1 VSCPHLSPDS
11 EPHERHLLFESLG
24 VSVVEFRCRA
34 HVEPDGPEEPN
45 PTHSIVLVRRGVFRR
60 TWRGEAC
67 LADANHVV
75 FFNAAEPS
83 RFSHPI
89 PGGDDCT
96 ILAVETQR
104 AFELVARH
112 SPWDAQNPE
121 TPFRVGHGLSSRRVA
136 RLHYELLTRI
146 RRRDAALALDDALS
160 ELADESVRVV
170 YGTRHALQI
179 RRTTPS
185 AATRRRRR
193 DLMEAVK
200 LAINESL
207 ESPPRLGDLARSFGC
222 SPFHLS
228 RAFRETAGVSLRRY
242 VQQLRARV
250 AADCLARG
258 ARDLTELALDL
269 GYTDHSH
276 LTNAF
281 RREWGLPPSR
291 FRALAGF
298 R

>member
-1 VSCPHLSPDS
+1 VSRPHLSLDS
-11 EPHERHLLFESLG
+11 EHYERHLLFESLG
-24 VSVVEFRCRA
+24 VSVVDFRCCA

-60 TWRGEAC
+60 TRRGEAH
-67 LADANHVV
+67 LADPNHVL

-83 RFSHPI
+83 RFSHPL

-112 SPWDAQNPE
+112 SPRDAQDPA
-121 TPFRVGHGLSSRRVA
+121 TPFQVGHGLSSRRVA

-146 RRRDAALALDDALS
+146 RRRDAALALDDALL

-170 YGTRHALQI
+170 YGPRHEPQI
-179 RRTTPS
+179 RRTLS
-185 AATRRRRR
+185 ASTSRRRR

-200 LAINESL
+200 LAINQRL

-228 RAFRETAGVSLRRY
+228 RVFREAAGVSMRRY

-250 AADCLARG
+250 AADRLARG

-269 GYTDHSH
+269 GYSDHSH

-281 RREWGLPPSR
+281 QREWGLPPSR
-291 FRALAGF
+291 FRALASF

>member
-1 VSCPHLSPDS
+1 VSCPHLTPDS
-11 EPHERHLLFESLG
+11 KPHERHLLFESLG
-24 VSVVEFRCRA
+24 VSVVDFRCRA
-34 HVEPDGPEEPN
+34 QVEPDGPEEPN
-45 PTHSIVLVRRGVFRR
+45 PTHSIVLVRSGAFRR

-83 RFSHPI
+83 RFSHPL

-112 SPWDAQNPE
+112 SPRDAQNPDR
-121 TPFRVGHGLSSRRVA
+121 PFSVGHGLSSRRVA
-136 RLHYELLTRI
+136 HLHYELLNRI
-146 RRRDAALALDDALS
+146 RSRDAALALDDALS

-170 YGTRHALQI
+170 YGARHASPI
-179 RRTTPS
+179 RRTPC
-185 AATRRRRR
+185 AATSRRRR
-193 DLMEAVK
+193 DLLEAVK
-200 LAINESL
+200 IAINGSL
-207 ESPPRLGDLARSFGC
+207 ESPPRLGELARSFGC

-228 RAFRETAGVSLRRY
+228 RVFREMAGVSLRRY
-242 VQQLRARV
+242 VQQLRARI
-250 AADCLARG
+250 AADRLARG

-281 RREWGLPPSR
+281 RSEWGRPPSR
-291 FRALAGF
+291 FRALADF